1 MMRPPSPR
9 RLART
14 VGEVALSVAALLG
27 VVCVLVAIAATV
39 FGITPLVFRSGSMS
53 PTITTGSLALANR
66 VPADQ
71 LHVGDVVSVPW
82 HGTRVTHRVVAIH
95 HDGRATELSMKGDA
109 NQVADPAPYSVGSA
123 DRVFAHVPD
132 LGYAVAWTTSR
143 SGMFTGGVVLAAL
156 VGVIVWPRRR
166 TDDSKVRPATAV
178 GMAVLMLAVAA
189 GAGAIARSPRTW
201 AYWTDTSKVTTGGF
215 VAGALNPP
223 TNMSCSGAGLL
234 SDPTLSWTAPAGGV
248 TPNQYTVTY
257 RAGSATAA
265 PTTTTTT
272 STSWQVPNSLLSL
285 LTTYYVSVQS
295 SLSGTNWVSASANPG
310 QKVQVTSVIGVGA
323 LTSCSGSFTPTS

>member
-1 MMRPPSPR
+1 MMR
-9 RLART
+9 RLARV

-53 PTITTGSLALANR
+53 PTITTGSLALAHR

-95 HDGRATELSMKGDA
+95 HDGRTTELSLKGDA

-143 SGMFTGGVVLAAL
+143 SGMFTGGVVLGAL

-166 TDDSKVRPATAV
+166 TDDSKVRPVTAV
-178 GMAVLMLAVAA
+178 GMAVLVLAVAA

-201 AYWTDTSKVTTGGF
+201 AYWTDTSKVTTGAF
-215 VAGALNPP
+215 GAATLAPP
-223 TNMSCSGAGLL
+223 VNVKCTTTGVITTSAVI
-234 SDPTLSWTAPAGGV
+234 SWSAPATGPKPSGYQVYVGGSL
-248 TPNQYTVTY
+248 N
-257 RAGSATAA
+257 G
-265 PTTTTTT
+265 TTT
-272 STSWQVPNSLLSL
+272 STTFTVNPGLLSL
-285 LTTYYVSVQS
+285 
-295 SLSGTNWVSASANPG
+295 GTSAVTVKAALGGNWVSIASNSVNINA
-310 QKVQVTSVIGVGA
+310 VTSLIV
-323 LTSCSGSFTPTS
+323 SCA